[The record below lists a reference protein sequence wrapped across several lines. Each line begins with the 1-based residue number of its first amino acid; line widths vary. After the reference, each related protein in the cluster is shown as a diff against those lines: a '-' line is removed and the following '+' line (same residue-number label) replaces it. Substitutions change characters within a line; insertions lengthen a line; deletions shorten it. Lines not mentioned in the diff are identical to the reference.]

1 TLEHLLLAQMPRKVN
16 ISFAQPTS
24 GESSKFSQTTPT
36 LNLFLFDIRENNVL
50 RQHQWQA
57 ANSNGNGNGNGR
69 SHKQRTPY
77 RFDCHYLITAWAKTI
92 DGQHQL
98 LSEAMHILL
107 QHPVLPDAALVGSLQ
122 KPQFPIQAKLGS
134 HDKLT
139 NPAELWSALENQ
151 IRAAVSYI
159 VTIEL
164 NPWQPFAE
172 EAPVVTKRLR
182 LQQRAQ
188 LETAVETVEVA
199 GYIRSESG
207 LSENLT
213 VTLTND
219 QRWHEAAIT
228 LERVQAEGEW
238 SVPNGRYAIN
248 HVQPDRYTLTLW
260 QQTEPGQRQKVTE
273 RQVIVPPP
281 VHILSLAN
289 TFQMQI
295 GKGPT
300 FDGLH
305 LSRRQAGFVGQLRL
319 DQFAIEQIGQQM
331 PRSGTYHFGK
341 VIDEQSGQVGVT
353 AVIPTTSPKIHSFQ
367 LAYKQ
372 PDDGI
377 GEYDLTI

>member
-1 TLEHLLLAQMPRKVN
+1 MIHDLDRTLEQLLTTQMPRKVN

-36 LNLFLFDIRENNVL
+36 LNLFLFDIRENNML

-57 ANSNGNGNGNGR
+57 ANHNGNGNGNGR

-98 LSEAMHILL
+98 LSEAMHVLL
-107 QHPVLPDAALVGSLQ
+107 QHPVLPDEALVGSLQ
-122 KPQFPIQAKLGS
+122 KPQFPIQTKLGS

-164 NPWQPFAE
+164 NPWQPIAE

-182 LQQRAQ
+182 LQQRDQ

-199 GYIRSESG
+199 GEIHSQADLPGR
-207 LSENLT
+207 LI
-213 VTLTND
+213 VTLENG
-219 QRWHEAAIT
+219 QRWYEAK
-228 LERVQAEGEW
+228 VGGK
-238 SVPNGRYAIN
+238 NGRYAIN
-248 HVQPDRYTLTLW
+248 HVYPDTYTLTLW
-260 QQTEPGQRQKVTE
+260 RQTEPGNRQKIKA

-281 VHILSLAN
+281 VHILALADS
-289 TFQMQI
+289 FALQI
-295 GKGPT
+295 GSAPVHA
-300 FDGLH
+300 GLH
-305 LSRRQAGFVGQLRL
+305 LNQRQAGYIGQLQL
-319 DQFAIEQIGQQM
+319 DQFTIEQVGQQM

-341 VIDEQSGQVGVT
+341 VQEKKTGEVGVT
-353 AVIPTTSPKIHSFQ
+353 AVIATTSPKIHSFQ

>member
-1 TLEHLLLAQMPRKVN
+1 MIHDLDRSLEQLLTTHMPRKVN

-107 QHPVLPDAALVGSLQ
+107 QHPVLPDAALVRSLQ

-151 IRAAVSYI
+151 IRAAISYI

-164 NPWQPFAE
+164 NPWQPIAE

-182 LQQRAQ
+182 LQQREQ

-199 GYIRSESG
+199 GEIHSQATLPNQLR
-207 LSENLT
+207 
-213 VTLTND
+213 VTLENK
-219 QRWHEAAIT
+219 QRWHEAK
-228 LERVQAEGEW
+228 VEGN
-238 SVPNGRYAIN
+238 NGCYTIN
-248 HVQPDRYTLTLW
+248 HVLPDTYTLTLW
-260 QQTEPGQRQKVTE
+260 QQNGPGQRQKLKE
-273 RQVIVPPP
+273 RRVIVPPP
-281 VHILSLAN
+281 VHILSLAD

-295 GKGPT
+295 GHGPT

-305 LSRRQAGFVGQLRL
+305 LSRRQAGFVGQLKL
-319 DQFAIEQIGQQM
+319 DQFTIKQVGQHM

-341 VIDEQSGQVGVT
+341 VIDEKAGNVRIT
-353 AVIPTTSPKIHSFQ
+353 AVIPTTSPQIHSFH